1 MIFGNNNINNNTN
14 ENNNSISNTEKITY
28 TLDNIPEY
36 LGEPYIDINNGVPS
50 FSKEDFNTEC
60 FEHYSDLDDKGRC
73 GVAFANLGKETMPTD
88 KDKRTSLTDIT
99 PSGWQDD
106 EEGIL
111 NGKSLYNRCHL
122 IAFSLSAEN
131 KNKENLITGTN
142 YFNISGMTTFESN
155 VRNYLKANIDNHV
168 LYRVTPIFEGDNLL
182 ASGVHLEAQSV
193 EDNTIHYNVYIYNVQ
208 PGVKIN
214 YATGEFEVE
223 Q

>member
-1 MIFGNNNINNNTN
+1 MIFGNNNINNTN

-36 LGEPYIDINNGVPS
+36 FGKPYIDINNGVPS
-50 FSKEDFNTEC
+50 FSKEDINTEC

-88 KDKRTSLTDIT
+88 EDKRTSLTDIT

-142 YFNISGMTTFESN
+142 YFNISGMTSFESK

-214 YATGEFEVE
+214 YATGEFEV
-223 Q
+223 

>member
-1 MIFGNNNINNNTN
+1 
-14 ENNNSISNTEKITY
+14 
-28 TLDNIPEY
+28 
-36 LGEPYIDINNGVPS
+36 
-50 FSKEDFNTEC
+50 
-60 FEHYSDLDDKGRC
+60 
-73 GVAFANLGKETMPTD
+73 MPTEN
-88 KDKRTSLTDIT
+88 DKRTSLTDIT

-142 YFNISGMTTFESN
+142 YFNISGMTSFESR

-168 LYRVTPIFEGDNLL
+168 LYRATPIFDGDNLL

-193 EDNTIHYNVYIYNVQ
+193 EDNTIHFNVYIYNVQ

-214 YATGEFEVE
+214 YATGEFQVE
-223 Q
+223 K